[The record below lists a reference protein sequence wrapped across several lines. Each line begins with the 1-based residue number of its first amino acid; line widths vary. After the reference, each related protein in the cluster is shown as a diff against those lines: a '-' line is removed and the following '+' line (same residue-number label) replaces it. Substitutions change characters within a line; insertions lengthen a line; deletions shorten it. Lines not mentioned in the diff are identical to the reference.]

1 MIYSTK
7 SSSVFQTN
15 RKRGFTL
22 IEIMAALM
30 LFGIGVVVLLR
41 AIIYFIGAWD
51 EIKKRAQATL
61 LAKEAMDI
69 VYNQRDTNLR
79 RWVSWKC
86 AVIDQF
92 APDDACSTELT
103 IGKVYRAWFDGMS
116 WYTINELQDWDS
128 TDLFTQTVQNI
139 QIYTHNTGTPT
150 NFKREILVS
159 DAILQGQQLPHQ
171 QVVKITVKVSYIP
184 NQPERVV
191 ILESYLAAWEKTQ

>member
-1 MIYSTK
+1 
-7 SSSVFQTN
+7 
-15 RKRGFTL
+15 
-22 IEIMAALM
+22 MAALM

-79 RWVSWKC
+79 RWVLWKC

-92 APDDACSTELT
+92 APDDDACSIKFTV
-103 IGKVYRAWFDGMS
+103 GRSYRAWFDGTS

-128 TDLFTQTVQNI
+128 TALFNQTVQNI

-159 DAILQGQQLPHQ
+159 DATLQWQNLPKE
-171 QVVKITVKVSYIP
+171 QVLKITVKVSYIP

>member
-1 MIYSTK
+1 
-7 SSSVFQTN
+7 
-15 RKRGFTL
+15 
-22 IEIMAALM
+22 MAALM

-116 WYTINELQDWDS
+116 WYTINELQEWDS

-159 DAILQGQQLPHQ
+159 DATLQGQQLPHQ